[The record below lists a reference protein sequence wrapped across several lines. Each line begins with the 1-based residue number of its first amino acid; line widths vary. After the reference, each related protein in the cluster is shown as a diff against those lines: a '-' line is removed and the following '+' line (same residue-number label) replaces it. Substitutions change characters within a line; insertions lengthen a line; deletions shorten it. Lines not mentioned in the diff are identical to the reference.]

1 MRQIAS
7 RTLASPGIW
16 TEYYVSLALTSLRA
30 VLFRSSHNDEQH
42 PARRLMLLVSGLALN
57 ELKLWQ
63 SSALAETQYPDDE
76 TDFLNISPSTG
87 S

>member
-1 MRQIAS
+1 VRQIAA
-7 RTLASPGIW
+7 RTLAAPGIW